1 MEPGPATPLI
11 LANGSPVSDANPFPV
26 KGMSGGTGGASELH
40 LGEVGGYSPRVTATF
55 TRPADNTAYQA
66 GDIIANSLTASLVVP
81 LTFQAAR
88 VSGGSGRLTGCRAV
102 VAPASGNLVIANL
115 AFDLLVFRAAADTP
129 FAAAGYPAD
138 NAQMTV
144 TAAALRE
151 LVAVFPFPAAG
162 WRSGLGS
169 VTAAGAAGWQAVLLS
184 SGRNYAPFN
193 LASIPSQN
201 LVGVVQAQA
210 AWAPTGVAN
219 TFDFALD
226 VEGN

>member
-1 MEPGPATPLI
+1 MDPGPATPLL
-11 LANGSPVSDANPFPV
+11 LANGSVVSDANPFPV
-26 KGMSGGTGGASELH
+26 KGMSGGTGGASEAH
-40 LGEVGGYSPRVTATF
+40 LGEVGGYSPRVTATL

-66 GDIIANSLTASLVVP
+66 GDIIANDAIAANVVP

-115 AFDLLVFRAAADTP
+115 AFDLLVFRAAANIP

-144 TAAALRE
+144 TAAAMRE
-151 LVAVFPFPAAG
+151 LVAVFSFLATG

-169 VTAAGAAGWQAVLLS
+169 VTAAGVAGWQAVS
-184 SGRNYAPFN
+184 QTSGRNFAPFN

-201 LVGVVQAQA
+201 LVGMLQAQA
-210 AWAPTGVAN
+210 AWTPTGIAN
-219 TFDFALD
+219 QFDFALD